1 MKEKSMAD
9 QDAVVQDEYN
19 EDALGSMMDNL
30 YPIEGKEPAP
40 APEPKTEPEVT
51 KEIKNEDTTKEEI
64 SVSSKDLPPGFDPTA
79 KDSDKPVVEDIE
91 VTDEAIDEAIE
102 NAPNDSY
109 KKNIVNM
116 RKSLQA
122 NKDTIKELRAQLEAK
137 SDNNTEEIQQ
147 KLDAAY
153 DKLGQFNLMEDPR
166 FVEKYGKPMQAQLE
180 QIKRIVTP
188 LVDNMPEED
197 RPKDLNQLILDLG
210 NADPVSRINWL
221 KDNVPEE
228 YRTAIVP
235 YYTRVDEIM
244 SERNAALKNHADTL
258 KALKEEATSIESAKT
273 DAYRNAVRSKVTSEV
288 TADGFSIF
296 EKREGN
302 DEYNEFV
309 DALHRNVDEIF
320 ISNDIE
326 KQAKAML
333 LGVSAPVYRNMYE
346 TTQAKLD
353 QALEEIESLK
363 GAKPQF
369 KGGGN
374 QEVSSSPS
382 EPQSGASIAKMLS
395 DELDLQR

>member
-1 MKEKSMAD
+1 MAD

-79 KDSDKPVVEDIE
+79 KDSDKPVVEDVE

-235 YYTRVDEIM
+235 YYTRIDEIM

-374 QEVSSSPS
+374 QEVSNSPS
-382 EPQSGASIAKMLS
+382 EPQSGESIAKMLS
-395 DELDLQR
+395 NELDLQR

>member
-1 MKEKSMAD
+1 MAD

-374 QEVSSSPS
+374 QEVSNSPS
-382 EPQSGASIAKMLS
+382 EPQSGESIAKMLS
-395 DELDLQR
+395 NELDLQR

>member
-1 MKEKSMAD
+1 MAD

-244 SERNAALKNHADTL
+244 SERNAALKNHQETL
-258 KALKEEATSIESAKT
+258 KALKEEATTNQNAKT

-374 QEVSSSPS
+374 QEVSNSPS
-382 EPQSGASIAKMLS
+382 EPQSGESIAKMLS
-395 DELDLQR
+395 NELDLQR

>member
-1 MKEKSMAD
+1 MAD

-79 KDSDKPVVEDIE
+79 KNSDQPVVEDIE

-122 NKDTIKELRAQLEAK
+122 NKDTIKELREQLEAK

>member
-1 MKEKSMAD
+1 MAD
-9 QDAVVQDEYN
+9 KDAVVQEEYN
-19 EDALGSMMDNL
+19 DDALGSMMDNL

-235 YYTRVDEIM
+235 YYTRIDEIM

-374 QEVSSSPS
+374 QEVSNSPS
-382 EPQSGASIAKMLS
+382 EPQSGESIAKMLS
-395 DELDLQR
+395 NELDLQR